1 MSGADRRAFQA
12 AMTLKYCQGNARQ
25 AEGVFGWGRE
35 TVQLGLNEHRTGVIC
50 QGAQAAYGG
59 DKLWEEKHP
68 EVAQALWE
76 LAESYSQQDPTFRT
90 LLSYTRLT
98 AAEALKQLRT
108 QGFQE
113 DQLPSPSTMAEVLN
127 RNGYRLRKVLKAKP
141 LKKIPETDAIFINIK
156 EKDGNPAEDEH
167 SVDNKAKPQKK
178 IPEIDAICTD
188 IKEKDG
194 NPAEDEHSVGNR
206 LVKRISIDCKATVN
220 IGDYSR
226 GGKTR
231 GDSLAADHDMGCKEK
246 YTPFG
251 IVDEDKGSL
260 YLAFGSSYKT
270 SDFIVDSLMGW
281 WESIPE
287 HERSAMTQIQIKL
300 DNGPES
306 SGVRTQ
312 FLKRLVDFVD
322 HTCKIVQLLY
332 YPPYHSKYNPI
343 ERCWG
348 ILEQHWNGAKLET
361 AEIMLEWAKSTTWK
375 GIQPLVNL
383 SKTVYQKGISLSK
396 VAMRTIEA
404 RLERNPILPKWD
416 ILIRPI

>member
-1 MSGADRRAFQA
+1 MSGAERRAFQA

-25 AEGVFGWGRE
+25 SERVFGWGRE

-50 QGAQAAYGG
+50 QGAQAACSG
-59 DKLWEEKHP
+59 DQLWEEKHP
-68 EVAQALWE
+68 EVAKALWA
-76 LAESYSQQDPTFRT
+76 LAELHSQQDPTFRT

-98 AAEALKQLRT
+98 AAEALKQLRA

-113 DQLPSPSTMAEVLN
+113 DQLPSSSTMAEVLN

-141 LKKIPETDAIFINIK
+141 LKKLPETEAIFANIK
-156 EKDGNPAEDEH
+156 EKDGNPLE
-167 SVDNKAKPQKK
+167 
-178 IPEIDAICTD
+178 
-188 IKEKDG
+188 DG
-194 NPAEDEHSVGNR
+194 NFVDGGR
-206 LVKRISIDCKATVN
+206 VKRLSIDCKATVN

-231 GDSLAADHDMGCKEK
+231 GDDRAADHDMGCEEK

-251 IVDEDKGSL
+251 IVDEDGGAL
-260 YLAFGSSYKT
+260 YLTFGSSFKT
-270 SDFIVDSLMGW
+270 SDFIADSLMGW
-281 WESIPE
+281 WENVPA
-287 HERSAMTQIQIKL
+287 HEQAAIAHIQIKV

-322 HTCKIVQLLY
+322 HTRKIIQLLY

-348 ILEQHWNGAKLET
+348 ILEQHWNGAKLVT
-361 AEIMLEWAKSTTWK
+361 AETMLEWAKSMTWK
-375 GIQPLVNL
+375 GIQPVVNL
-383 SKTVYQKGISLSK
+383 SKTVYQKGISLPK
-396 VAMRTIEA
+396 AAMQEIEA

-416 ILIRPI
+416 ILIRPS